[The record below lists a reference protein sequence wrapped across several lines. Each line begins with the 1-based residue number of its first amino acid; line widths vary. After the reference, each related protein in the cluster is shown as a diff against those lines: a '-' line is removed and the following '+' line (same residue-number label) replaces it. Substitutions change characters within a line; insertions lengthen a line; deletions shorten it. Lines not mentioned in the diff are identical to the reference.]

1 MSGQP
6 YRYATDPQKFRQ
18 EYMNT
23 LGIQADVDTMNLDAN
38 KVYKQTGQL
47 PAVSQMQDNRTTAEI
62 YADVQKLKLNI
73 IKDLAPIADTQFA
86 SNIVETLNNSPL
98 NSNNKLIIFLS
109 QRAPEIANN
118 LKKLYSYKIK
128 GDINDANVFVHFIED
143 MYNKSKTSFSSV
155 ESYFNK
161 TGTEIESGINK
172 NDINKIKEIINRMKV
187 RINNL
192 PINKMSPYNRQ
203 AYNQVIKDLLDNI
216 DLIVRVFPST
226 EEMLRYDSYGLQVTE
241 KIPID
246 DSFTNHVRELHT
258 ILKEELPRTDTL
270 QTAILHLEKFIENT
284 NPAEFMDAYNR
295 VLSLLPGRETINMVK
310 QIREYLNKDLNI
322 LIRTGELKQIENVNV
337 PVTMNQRASDTIF
350 TNVMGYN
357 PPDRPEPVEGVEG
370 QGFNL
375 TKRKR
380 GRPKGTGLKKQFK
393 EYVNENSDKIKGI
406 QPEKRYISFG
416 KYLINNNKLNDNII
430 SIKRP
435 SGANIIEIPSS
446 RVSNNLANVFKK
458 IVGGKIPTF
467 NELSDLTEEEK
478 LYLHKVAKKSEI
490 EDKFSIPAPSK
501 DKQDKDIHNFEVM
514 KGEIMSGN
522 DSKELIKNFKLLL
535 IKLSKNRTLP
545 KNQVQ
550 EIMHELLE
558 LGY

>member
-6 YRYATDPQKFRQ
+6 YKYATDPQKFRQ
-18 EYMNT
+18 EYMNV
-23 LGIQADVDTMNLDAN
+23 LGMQADIDTMNLDAN

-47 PAVSQMQDNRTTAEI
+47 PAVSQMPDTRTTAEI

-73 IKDLAPIADTQFA
+73 VKDLAPIADAQFA
-86 SNIVETLNNSPL
+86 SQIVETLNNSAL
-98 NSNNKLIIFLS
+98 NSGNKLIIFLS
-109 QRAPEIANN
+109 QRAQEIANN

-161 TGTEIESGINK
+161 TGTEIEAGINK
-172 NDINKIKEIINRMKV
+172 NDIDKIKEIINRMKL

-192 PINKMSPYNRQ
+192 PINKMSPHDRQ
-203 AYNQVIKDLLDNI
+203 GYNQAIKDLLENI
-216 DLIVRVFPST
+216 NVMTRVFPST
-226 EEMLRYDSYGLQVTE
+226 EEMLKYDSYGLQVTE
-241 KIPID
+241 KIPVD
-246 DSFTNHVRELHT
+246 DSFTNHMRELHT

-270 QTAILHLEKFIENT
+270 QTAILHLEKFIENS
-284 NPAEFMDAYNR
+284 NPNEFFDAYQR
-295 VLSLLPGRETINMVK
+295 VLGLLPSEETLGLVR
-310 QIREYLNKDLNI
+310 QIREYLNNDLNVLIRSGDIEQIKDLN
-322 LIRTGELKQIENVNV
+322 V
-337 PVTMNQRASDTIF
+337 PITIQQRVSDVI
-350 TNVMGYN
+350 Y
-357 PPDRPEPVEGVEG
+357 PPVRPQPVEGVEG

-375 TKRKR
+375 NELAKRKR

-393 EYVNENSDKIKGI
+393 DFFIENSDKTKGI

-416 KYLINNNKLNDNII
+416 KYLINKNKLNDNII

-435 SGANIIEIPSS
+435 SGANIMEFPSS
-446 RVSNNLANVFKK
+446 RVSDNLANVFRK
-458 IVGGKIPTF
+458 IIGGKIPTF
-467 NELSDLTEEEK
+467 NELSNLTEEEK
-478 LYLHKVAKKSEI
+478 TYLHNVAKKSEI

-501 DKQDKDIHNFEVM
+501 DKQEKDIHSFEVM

-522 DSKELIKNFKLLL
+522 DSKELIKKFKLLL
-535 IKLSKNRTLP
+535 VKLSKNGTLP
-545 KNQVQ
+545 KSQVQ